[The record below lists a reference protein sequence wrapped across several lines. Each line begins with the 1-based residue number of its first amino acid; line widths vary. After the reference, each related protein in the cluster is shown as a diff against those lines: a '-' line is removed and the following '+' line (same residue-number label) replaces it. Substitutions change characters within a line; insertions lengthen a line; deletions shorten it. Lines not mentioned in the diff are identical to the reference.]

1 MVGRIT
7 KGANLY
13 GALEY
18 NARKV
23 EGENASV
30 LFGNKVI
37 GNDGPAGYFRMND
50 ALQSFAPY
58 LETDHRAKR
67 PVFHVSL
74 NPDPRDRLSDE
85 QFAEIAREYMDRMG
99 FAEQPYYVFKHRDID
114 RQHIHIVSCRVR
126 EDGTTISDSTDYQRS
141 KAILRD
147 IEQRYNLHP
156 AVEGEEK
163 HTYDRIHKIE
173 YGRDNLKQQMR
184 SVTRQLAK
192 QYSFGSLTEF
202 RTLLN
207 LYNIDMEERKGEIN
221 GKRYHGLVYSP
232 TDESGKWLGQPF
244 KASALSPEIGAVSL
258 EKQIE
263 RNART
268 IASAQVKQRL
278 REHIA
283 EAMRNSRTT
292 DDFKTAL
299 QQAQIDVVLRRNNAG
314 RITGATFID
323 HLQQVVFNGSRLGK
337 QYSANRIDELFNNP
351 ATNRN
356 ELLLDIAAKPTRP
369 RMHDTP
375 ASIPSPQTGEPH
387 ADTNRIPLPEVAPAT
402 TFEYLAAP
410 KLSPS
415 TTTAEEMDQIREQL
429 VQKKKKR
436 KKGIVR

>member
-1 MVGRIT
+1 
-7 KGANLY
+7 
-13 GALEY
+13 
-18 NARKV
+18 
-23 EGENASV
+23 
-30 LFGNKVI
+30 
-37 GNDGPAGYFRMND
+37 
-50 ALQSFAPY
+50 
-58 LETDHRAKR
+58 
-67 PVFHVSL
+67 
-74 NPDPRDRLSDE
+74 
-85 QFAEIAREYMDRMG
+85 
-99 FAEQPYYVFKHRDID
+99 
-114 RQHIHIVSCRVR
+114 
-126 EDGTTISDSTDYQRS
+126 
-141 KAILRD
+141 
-147 IEQRYNLHP
+147 
-156 AVEGEEK
+156 
-163 HTYDRIHKIE
+163 
-173 YGRDNLKQQMR
+173 
-184 SVTRQLAK
+184 
-192 QYSFGSLTEF
+192 
-202 RTLLN
+202 
-207 LYNIDMEERKGEIN
+207 MEERKGEIN